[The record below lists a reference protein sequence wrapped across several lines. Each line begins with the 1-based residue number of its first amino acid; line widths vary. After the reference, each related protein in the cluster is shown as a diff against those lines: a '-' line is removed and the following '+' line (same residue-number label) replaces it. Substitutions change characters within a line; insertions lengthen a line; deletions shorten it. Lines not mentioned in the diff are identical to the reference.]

1 MAKEIMTVRI
11 QAEYKKFVEEK
22 AVDIDRSQGYVV
34 EQGIYRLAEGNLP
47 RPASR
52 DRKGKK

>member
-1 MAKEIMTVRI
+1 MAKEMMTVRV
-11 QAEYKKFVEEK
+11 QSEYKKFVEEK

-34 EQGIYRLAEGNLP
+34 EQGLYRLAEGNLP

-52 DRKGKK
+52 DRTVKE